1 MVRLSPQSRR
11 LTSIPQPGTQKPPPG
26 YFMHDS
32 HGLMPISSSPDL
44 FTRFPDP
51 GSVTMYGSGR
61 EHRAFQPSAWLP
73 PENWDML
80 PDSDVETGDYANQNQ
95 TPLPQTLTQI
105 AKTEGTMPA
114 PPPMAPIDPGYW
126 TNPDTGQVIDI
137 EGEMGP
143 QYQSTIPMG
152 HSPYVPNEGFFSK
165 LGRRLTSPF
174 KRFTDI
180 SDVPAFGS
188 GIAATARTLG
198 PVLAS
203 SFIPGAGLLSLL
215 ASALPDSGATPY
227 EMEGAKVTDISFG
240 PNQAWLGADVPG
252 GGYYIQNQK
261 IDMTKLG
268 GGERAGGR
276 DITVHTPEGL
286 VDATYRVNDGVA
298 SITSDDFGVPGVD
311 YGDIYYGGADYEGLD
326 ISDDGSGD
334 QWDAYW
340 GDW

>member
-1 MVRLSPQSRR
+1 LETAHPFTDYSKEGLVGP
-11 LTSIPQPGTQKPPPG
+11 IVGGFGPGV
-26 YFMHDS
+26 
-32 HGLMPISSSPDL
+32 
-44 FTRFPDP
+44 DP
-51 GSVTMYGSGR
+51 GIRKPTEMDILLDKKPDDSTWAFSRNPTRSVG
-61 EHRAFQPSAWLP
+61 APS
-73 PENWDML
+73 
-80 PDSDVETGDYANQNQ
+80 
-95 TPLPQTLTQI
+95 LPQTLTQI

-180 SDVPAFGS
+180 SDVPVAGS
-188 GIAATARTLG
+188 GVAATARTLG

-215 ASALPDSGATPY
+215 ASALPGSGATPY

-286 VDATYRVNDGVA
+286 VDATYRVSDGVA

-311 YGDIYYGGADYEGLD
+311 YGDIYYGGADYEGLYPDEFDD
-326 ISDDGSGD
+326 IFSGEE
-334 QWDAYW
+334 
-340 GDW
+340 DWF